1 MKNLLKHSKINFL
14 IILLIIVFIPKFV
27 FAESCPIVT
36 VGLSQNNQKNKFSE
50 VFALQMILSL
60 YPQIY
65 PDALVVGNFGPKTE
79 AAIKR
84 LQSDNGLN
92 SNGVISE
99 DTLEL
104 ICSQY
109 YQCPF
114 QSMIGRGD
122 ELNPDQIIEVKMLQ
136 NLLKYLP
143 KVKYTGAIN
152 GAIGAITEKAI
163 TTFQNAYS
171 LYPTQIL
178 DYETNQKLCDI
189 FSSLNTEKL
198 SAPVATVATTKPKAA
213 SPLSIICVAEPSNAY
228 VNQRVEFLSQVFG
241 GKSPYKY
248 Y

>member
-1 MKNLLKHSKINFL
+1 MKNLTKYFNFKL
-14 IILLIIVFIPKFV
+14 IIIFVILVFIPKFV

-36 VGLSQNNQKNKFSE
+36 IGLSQTNQKSKFSE

-60 YPQIY
+60 YPEIY
-65 PDALVVGNFGPKTE
+65 PDALIVGNYGPKTE
-79 AAIKR
+79 TAIKR
-84 LQSDNGLN
+84 LQSDNGMT
-92 SNGVISE
+92 SNGTINA
-99 DTLEL
+99 DTQEL

-109 YQCPF
+109 YRCPF

-122 ELNPDQIIEVKMLQ
+122 ELNPDQIIEVKLLQ

-163 TTFQNAYS
+163 TKFQEAYG
-171 LYPTQIL
+171 LYPTQIM
-178 DYETNQKLCDI
+178 DYETINKLCEI
-189 FSSLNTEKL
+189 FGTLNTEKL
-198 SAPVATVATTKPKAA
+198 SAPTVAVAKAKTS
-213 SPLSIICVAEPSNAY
+213 SPLSAVCVADPDVTT
-228 VNQRVEFLSQVFG
+228 VNQRVNFLSQVFG